1 MWWGYYT
8 SYYLLIPA
16 ILFTFYAQA
25 KVSSNFKRYSKV
37 RNDRNLTGAQAARM
51 VLDANGLRDV
61 QIETVRGSLT
71 DHYDPRGRVLRL
83 SETVCNVNS
92 IAAVSVACHEAGHA
106 LQHAQNYVPL
116 KIRNGIVPVV
126 NLASNLCWP
135 LAIIGIILLGNGSYI
150 GDTLFNIAVI
160 AMLAVILF
168 HAVTL
173 PVEFNASR
181 RALQQMEELG
191 IVDDMELP
199 GAKKVLRAA
208 AMTYV
213 AALATAIA
221 NLLRLLNLPETV
233 LELLKSGFL
242 TTGHAKVV
250 LGLPTPELQEQA
262 AQIIADNQ
270 LNVRQAEALCKKLA
284 KPPKAPAEPAP
295 IDTLP
300 VEVEESLKEVLG
312 SEVNVAYHGGK
323 GKLTVHFYSDEQLKA
338 FANLLGKYQQ

>member
-160 AMLAVILF
+160 LF

-221 NLLRLLNLPETV
+221 NLLRLLAIRGNR
-233 LELLKSGFL
+233 
-242 TTGHAKVV
+242 
-250 LGLPTPELQEQA
+250 
-262 AQIIADNQ
+262 D
-270 LNVRQAEALCKKLA
+270 
-284 KPPKAPAEPAP
+284 
-295 IDTLP
+295 
-300 VEVEESLKEVLG
+300 
-312 SEVNVAYHGGK
+312 
-323 GKLTVHFYSDEQLKA
+323 
-338 FANLLGKYQQ
+338 